1 VEFYLYSGRLRN
13 KEAAMFNKFIKHF
26 LLLMLLT
33 AICSCA
39 ASRQDIKVEKIS
51 VEPGSQVTFKGTEHK
66 LLGTPV
72 AVGEK
77 IPPTRLVDSLTFQ
90 ETDLSDM
97 KGEVLF
103 ISIVPSVDT
112 KVCEAQ
118 THYLGEEGDRL
129 PSGVKRITVSRDLP
143 FDHKRFAQ
151 EAKLTDIQY
160 LSDYKTG
167 EFGRSMGLLVDE
179 LMLLARSV
187 IIVDHEGII
196 RYIQVVPEMT
206 HLPDMESAFN
216 KAERLVN

>member
-1 VEFYLYSGRLRN
+1 
-13 KEAAMFNKFIKHF
+13 MFNKFIKHF

-39 ASRQDIKVEKIS
+39 VAKQDIKVEQES
-51 VEPGSQVTFKGTEHK
+51 VEPGSHVTFKGTVHK

-90 ETDLSDM
+90 ETDLSEM

-103 ISIVPSVDT
+103 ISIVPSVET

-143 FDHKRFAQ
+143 FTHKRFAE

>member
-1 VEFYLYSGRLRN
+1 
-13 KEAAMFNKFIKHF
+13 MFDKLIKHF

-33 AICSCA
+33 IICSCA

-77 IPPTRLVDSLTFQ
+77 IPPTRLVDSLTMQ

-129 PSGVKRITVSRDLP
+129 PAGVKRITVSRDLP
-143 FDHKRFAQ
+143 FAHKRFAQ

-160 LSDYKTG
+160 FSDYKSG
-167 EFGRSMGLLVDE
+167 NFGMSTGLLADG

-196 RYIQVVPEMT
+196 RYIQVVPEIT
-206 HLPDMESAFN
+206 HLPDMETAFR
-216 KAERLVN
+216 KAEELVQ